1 MHNEQQVG
9 STVVELSTLSKALNA
24 EPIWGPFERAPKAK
38 GKSTSAKGRIAAED
52 VTPTKIPGKDAYEEC
67 TQAGGRATIR
77 EWTPASEEA
86 GVDTYT
92 STNRLSENP
101 VCRKLGFREDYF

>member
-9 STVVELSTLSKALNA
+9 STVVELSTLSKAFNA

-52 VTPTKIPGKDAYEEC
+52 VTPTKTPGKEAYEER
-67 TQAGGRATIR
+67 TQ
-77 EWTPASEEA
+77 EWWEGYDP
-86 GVDTYT
+86 GVDA
-92 STNRLSENP
+92 S
-101 VCRKLGFREDYF
+101 F